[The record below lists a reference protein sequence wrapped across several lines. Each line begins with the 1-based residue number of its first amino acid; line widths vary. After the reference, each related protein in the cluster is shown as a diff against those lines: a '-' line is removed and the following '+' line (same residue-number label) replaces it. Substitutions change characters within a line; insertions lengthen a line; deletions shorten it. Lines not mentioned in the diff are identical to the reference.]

1 MLLLSRLEAE
11 VKAIKEREEILENI
25 RTLEKKKGWVE
36 FKKAEKQIKS
46 VSIEIFLV
54 R

>member
-1 MLLLSRLEAE
+1 M
-11 VKAIKEREEILENI
+11 KAIKEREEILGNI

-36 FKKAEKQIKS
+36 FKEAEKQMKS
-46 VSIEIFLV
+46 VSSEIFLV